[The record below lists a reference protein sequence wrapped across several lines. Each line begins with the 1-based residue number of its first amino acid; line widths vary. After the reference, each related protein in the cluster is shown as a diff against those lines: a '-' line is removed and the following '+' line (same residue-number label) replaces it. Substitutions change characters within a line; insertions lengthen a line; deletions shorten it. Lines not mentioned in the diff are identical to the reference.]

1 MFSAL
6 TILDKNDAHDDEA
19 ERIVFLSEKNLF
31 SLLICLNSDTKHKS

>member
-19 ERIVFLSEKNLF
+19 ERIVFISEKNPLLF
-31 SLLICLNSDTKHKS
+31 TNLNSDTKHES